1 MSTET
6 KTSRRQLRLE
16 ENGNAESGSESDE
29 VVIAISPAFGEAQ
42 TSTIVDIPLAD
53 VLRETMAGIEEEGL
67 NSRLVRFIDTADL
80 GNLGNRGAKLSGS
93 GISVGIQSKGTALI
107 HQADLLPLS
116 NLELFPQAPLLD
128 REKFRAIGKNAAKY
142 AKGENP
148 SPVTVENDPMARPK
162 YQALAAVLHIKESK
176 SIDETREPV
185 ELEAHFE

>member
-6 KTSRRQLRLE
+6 KTSRRKLRLE
-16 ENGNAESGSESDE
+16 EKGIAEKGSESDE
-29 VVIAISPAFGEAQ
+29 VVIAISPAFGETQ

-67 NSRLVRFIDTADL
+67 KSRLVRFVDTADL

-176 SIDETREPV
+176 SIDETQEPV

>member
-6 KTSRRQLRLE
+6 KTSRRKLRLE
-16 ENGNAESGSESDE
+16 EKGSAEKGSESDE
-29 VVIAISPAFGEAQ
+29 VVIAISPAFGETQ

-67 NSRLVRFIDTADL
+67 KSRLVRFIDTADL

-185 ELEAHFE
+185 ELEAQFE

>member
-1 MSTET
+1 MST
-6 KTSRRQLRLE
+6 KTEISRRKLQLE
-16 ENGNAESGSESDE
+16 EKGIAEKGSESDE
-29 VVIAISPAFGEAQ
+29 VVIAISPAFGETQ
-42 TSTIVDIPLAD
+42 TSTIVDIPLAN

-67 NSRLVRFIDTADL
+67 KSRLVRFIDTADL
-80 GNLGNRGAKLSGS
+80 GNLGNRGAELSGS

-176 SIDETREPV
+176 SIDESREPV

>member
-1 MSTET
+1 MGTET
-6 KTSRRQLRLE
+6 KTSRRKLRLE
-16 ENGNAESGSESDE
+16 DKGIAEKGSESDE
-29 VVIAISPAFGEAQ
+29 VVIAISPAFGETQ

-53 VLRETMAGIEEEGL
+53 VLRETMAGIEEESL
-67 NSRLVRFIDTADL
+67 KSRLVRFVDTADL

-176 SIDETREPV
+176 SIDETQEPV